1 MATRYAEGRAI
12 EYKRDLV
19 KQSNGKTLRAV
30 GLESNLLIDQ
40 GNSEKLEGSRVNI
53 LSGILL
59 EQDSLMYSS
68 LVVMGKKFISHSR
81 IKYKIERIVPGSLR
95 TF

>member
-19 KQSNGKTLRAV
+19 KQSNGETLRTF
-30 GLESNLLIDQ
+30 GLESNLLIEQ

-68 LVVMGKKFISHSR
+68 LVVMGKKFILHSL
-81 IKYKIERIVPGSLR
+81 IKYKIERIVPGILR